1 VAAPRTSLRQNRDFN
16 IFWGGQA
23 LSVLGDA
30 FVLIAVPLLVLDATG
45 SVAQMG
51 LVTAVFGLGS
61 LVAGVFTGAIV
72 DRVDRRRLMVQCD
85 LGRLAVYAL
94 VPLGWWLLGPQLW
107 LVYLVT
113 FVGAALAMLF
123 GVAYI
128 TAVANLVD
136 RDQLIDANSRLHATY
151 AVGFVLGPMLAGLV
165 ADRFGAA
172 TAIGCNA
179 LTFAAS
185 ALSLGL
191 VRFRR
196 SAAAPP
202 TPAAAPS
209 GAKSRWDLA
218 GGRWAM
224 FDGLAVGFRFLLGD
238 PLFRSLTLLM
248 GGLALVTT
256 GVLDLFIFYLKEDL
270 GQTDR
275 AVGIVFGIASVGS
288 ILGGVLAPRLR
299 RGFGF
304 GACFV
309 AGFALQGVAM
319 AAIGLAP
326 TLTLVAL
333 FAVCYTFAESIRGIA
348 TMSLR
353 QEVTP
358 DHLLGRVTAA
368 FWIVFSAPGPL
379 GAAAV
384 TALAARVGVTPALC
398 VTGGLAVLCALL
410 AARGPAGARR
420 PEVAAAERLRLRY
433 GDDPRATSDAPP
445 PPGAAEIATADR
457 EPAAVGS

>member
-1 VAAPRTSLRQNRDFN
+1 MAARVPLSQNRPFN
-16 IFWGGQA
+16 IFWAGQA

-51 LVTAVFGLGS
+51 LVTAVYGLGS
-61 LVAGVFTGAIV
+61 LVAGIFTGAIV
-72 DRVDRRRLMVQCD
+72 DRVDRRRLMVRCD
-85 LGRLAVYAL
+85 LGRLAVYGA
-94 VPLGWWLLGPQLW
+94 VPLGWWMLGPQLW

-113 FVGAALAMLF
+113 FLGAALAMLF

-136 RDQLIDANSRLHATY
+136 RDQLIDANSRLHATF

-172 TAIGCNA
+172 TAIGLNA

-185 ALSLGL
+185 ALSLAF

-196 SAAAPP
+196 AAAVPP
-202 TPAAAPS
+202 AHDPEAVGTRA
-209 GAKSRWDLA
+209 GARSRWDLA

-224 FDGLAVGFRFLLGD
+224 FDGLAVGMRFLFGD

-256 GVLDLFIFYLKEDL
+256 GVLDLFVFYLKEDL

-275 AVGIVFGIASVGS
+275 AVGLVFGVASLGS
-288 ILGGVLAPRLR
+288 VVGGVITPRLR
-299 RGFGF
+299 RRLGFGP
-304 GACFV
+304 CF
-309 AGFALQGVAM
+309 AGGFATQAVAM

-326 TLTLVAL
+326 TVALVAL
-333 FAVCYTFAESIRGIA
+333 FAIAYTFGETIRGIA

-353 QEVTP
+353 QEITP

-379 GAAAV
+379 GAAGV
-384 TALAARVGVTPALC
+384 TALAERFGVTAALLGTGTLAALC
-398 VTGGLAVLCALL
+398 ATAAAL
-410 AARGPAGARR
+410 GPARERR
-420 PEVAAAERLRLRY
+420 PELTAGPRLRARY
-433 GDDPRATSDAPP
+433 GIEPLDDPVAV
-445 PPGAAEIATADR
+445 PGPSPGTPDHAASR
-457 EPAAVGS
+457 P